1 MAYRWRKEAAGGAV
15 TMNTA
20 HKNECPGG
28 AGQVVKTLSKRTV
41 DFIARA
47 ARFATVNA
55 EFNILFLVLALQ
67 FVLIVWGA
75 L

>member
-1 MAYRWRKEAAGGAV
+1 MSA
-15 TMNTA
+15 A
-20 HKNECPGG
+20 HKNECPVA
-28 AGQVVKTLSKRTV
+28 AGQVVKTLSKRAA

-47 ARFATVNA
+47 ARYATVNA

-75 L
+75 M

>member
-1 MAYRWRKEAAGGAV
+1 MAAPKGNGLDAANDQPA
-15 TMNTA
+15 
-20 HKNECPGG
+20 
-28 AGQVVKTLSKRTV
+28 KTLTKHTA

-47 ARFATVNA
+47 ARYASVNA